1 MSPKPSESSRRG
13 IWSPRPDD
21 VAASPT
27 DELAVEPPD
36 DVAAGPSVFLPSP
49 QARSAPGRRWH
60 LYVLAILGLAACV
73 AAGMVVA
80 WPRLNPR
87 RLDPVER
94 VAESY
99 LKALASQDSET
110 IKRLG
115 TVDEPPAIRSAGTV
129 RRDPDGSRRL
139 KGSFA
144 TLGELHGRIESEFVY
159 DASIQR
165 FTPKNPMGAAADTLE
180 MLHSAKDDAEKS
192 GLYKKMQSGDPNDIF
207 DAAEQL
213 GKVYVQL
220 AEGALAPKRIVP
232 TYKMLVESSKPPLPD
247 DAKAFALEVAASPKD
262 WDALLKRSFH
272 TLKADGPFI
281 YERAEVTASATDRL
295 ASSGDPPTRLR
306 LSLVRFQL
314 EGIDTGWKVV
324 AARRILPGN
333 DEKDAKPSAPTA
345 NVARTPLPG
354 QPSRSLHDAPGP
366 L

>member
-1 MSPKPSESSRRG
+1 MSPNPSEPSRRG
-13 IWSPRPDD
+13 LRSPRPDD
-21 VAASPT
+21 LIAG
-27 DELAVEPPD
+27 PPD
-36 DVAAGPSVFLPSP
+36 DPAAGPPDDLAAGPSVFLPSP
-49 QARSAPGRRWH
+49 QARALPGRRWH
-60 LYVLAILGLAACV
+60 FYVLAVLGLAACL
-73 AAGMVVA
+73 AAGIVVA
-80 WPRLNPR
+80 WPRVNPR

-94 VAESY
+94 VAENY
-99 LKALASQDSET
+99 LKALASEDSET

-115 TVDEPPAIRSAGTV
+115 TIDEPPAIRSAGTV
-129 RRDPDGSRRL
+129 RRDADGSRRL

-144 TLGELHGRIESEFVY
+144 TLGELHRRIESEFVY

-165 FTPKNPMGAAADTLE
+165 FTPKNPMGAAAETLD

-247 DAKAFALEVAASPKD
+247 DAKDFALEVANSPKD

-295 ASSGDPPTRLR
+295 ASSGEPPTRLR

-324 AARRILPGN
+324 AVRRILPGDN
-333 DEKDAKPSAPTA
+333 GKNAMPPAATKA
-345 NVARTPLPG
+345 ARTPSPG
-354 QPSRSLHDAPGP
+354 EPSRSLHDAPGP

>member
-1 MSPKPSESSRRG
+1 MSPNPSESSRRDLR
-13 IWSPRPDD
+13 SPRPDE
-21 VAASPT
+21 VTASP
-27 DELAVEPPD
+27 AD
-36 DVAAGPSVFLPSP
+36 DLAAGPSVFLPAP
-49 QARSAPGRRWH
+49 QPHGDSRRRWPFTI
-60 LYVLAILGLAACV
+60 LAILGLAAGLAV
-73 AAGMVVA
+73 GIMIY
-80 WPRLNPR
+80 WPKVNPR
-87 RLDPVER
+87 RLDAVER
-94 VAESY
+94 VAENY

-115 TVDEPPAIRSAGTV
+115 TVDEPPAIRSAGSV
-129 RRDPDGSRRL
+129 RRDPDGSRL
-139 KGSFA
+139 SKGSFA
-144 TLGELHGRIESEFVY
+144 TLGDLHGRIEAEFVY

-165 FTPKNPMGAAADTLE
+165 FTPKNPMGAAADTLD
-180 MLHSAKDDAEKS
+180 MLHTAKDDAEKS
-192 GLYKKMQSGDPNDIF
+192 GLYKKMQSGDPNDLF

-220 AEGALAPKRIVP
+220 AEGALAPKRILP

-262 WDALLKRSFH
+262 WEALLKRSFH

-324 AARRILPGN
+324 AVRRILPGDN
-333 DEKDAKPSAPTA
+333 RKDSKPTA
-345 NVARTPLPG
+345 ASATSSPSPG
-354 QPSRSLHDAPGP
+354 EPSRSLHDGPGP
-366 L
+366 R